1 MLKFDRGTK
10 MIKIKDKKDSILKM
24 REMNLNTMPCE
35 VFTASDGKGIKAF
48 FEQNPAEEYIL
59 RSTDKAQGEFFFVRD
74 FEEAKEKLERFED
87 HVTVAVSFRPY
98 AEDIILIGDV
108 QVSRKAGGDEVDITA
123 TTQTDGTHRGVYEN
137 PEFNIHASLEEDRVW
152 RIPGFSKLMRYISEH
167 ELYDVIVEFAV
178 YDMKVGKN
186 KENVLISELRTGY

>member
-1 MLKFDRGTK
+1 

-35 VFTASDGKGIKAF
+35 VFSATDEDGIKNF
-48 FEQNPAEEYIL
+48 FDENLAEEYIL
-59 RSTDKAQGEFFFVRD
+59 RSTDKAQGEFFFVKNFD
-74 FEEAKEKLERFED
+74 QAKDKLSHFED

-98 AEDIILIGDV
+98 AEDIVLIGDAM
-108 QVSRKAGGDEVDITA
+108 VSRKAGGDEIDIAA
-123 TTQTDGTHRGVYEN
+123 TTQSDGTHRGVYEN
-137 PEFNIHASLEEDRVW
+137 PEYNMHASLEEDRVW
-152 RIPGFSKLMRYISEH
+152 RIPGFSKLMRYISDH

-178 YDMKVGKN
+178 YDIKVGKN

>member
-1 MLKFDRGTK
+1 

-35 VFTASDGKGIKAF
+35 VFLASDKEGIKSF
-48 FEQNPAEEYIL
+48 FEENKAEEYIL
-59 RSTDKAQGEFFFVRD
+59 RSTDKAQGEFFFVKN
-74 FEEAKEKLERFED
+74 FEEAETKLPNFEN

-98 AEDIILIGDV
+98 AEDIVLIGDV
-108 QVSRKAGGDEVDITA
+108 CVSRKPSGDVVDITA

-137 PEFNIHASLEEDRVW
+137 PEYNLHASLEEDRVW
-152 RIPGFSKLMRYISEH
+152 RIPGFSKLMRYLSDH

-186 KENVLISELRTGY
+186 KENVLISELRTAY

>member
-35 VFTASDGKGIKAF
+35 VFTASDEKGIKAF
-48 FEQNPAEEYIL
+48 FKQNPAEEYIL

-186 KENVLISELRTGY
+186 KENVLISELRTSY

>member
-1 MLKFDRGTK
+1 